1 MDAAAGRAL
10 EAEGWRADWGG
21 EALAAALA
29 ERFDNK
35 RFDNSSGAAAA
46 AGRQLGAADVRAVL
60 LDTDLRKVGLTCAC
74 NASCRFHFIAV
85 AMLKA
90 LAGLAPR
97 SGPRNC
103 MLSPLRPA
111 DRLLQ

>member
-29 ERFDNK
+29 E

-85 AMLKA
+85 AVLKA